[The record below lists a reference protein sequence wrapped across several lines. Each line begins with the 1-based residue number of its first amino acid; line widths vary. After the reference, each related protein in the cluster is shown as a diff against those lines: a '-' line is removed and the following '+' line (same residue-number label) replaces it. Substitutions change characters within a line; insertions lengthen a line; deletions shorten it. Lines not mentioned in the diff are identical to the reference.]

1 MRCYVAA
8 EGMEFRILGPLE
20 ASDGG
25 SLIPLGPTK
34 QRALLALLLLDANR
48 VVSQRRILEEL
59 WDDPP
64 ASAAKAIQTY
74 VSGLRK
80 VLPAGSLTTQPPG
93 YSMKVEPDSFDLE
106 RFEQLRN
113 AGRSALASHDLD
125 HAAARLSEALT
136 LWRGPAL
143 TEFASEPLSRSE
155 GARLQELYLATTEDR
170 TEVLLALGRSGEVAA
185 ELDALV
191 AQHPLRERLRGQLM
205 VALYRSGRQAE
216 ALSVYQSGR
225 RILVEELGLEPGRAL
240 QDLERAI
247 LQHDASLDGPPTGHG
262 IRAAEQVIEV
272 PAPARAADRGV
283 FVGREREFDL
293 LRERLDAA
301 AEGRGGLVLLAGEPG
316 VGKTR
321 TAAEFARH
329 ASELGASVLWGRCHE
344 RAGAP
349 PYWPWL
355 QAIRSHVSSCPPDRL
370 RAELGPCAGVIAEV
384 VPEVSERL
392 GSVEPPAKLTDE
404 RQARFRLLDAI
415 TQFLRRMGD
424 RRSLV
429 LVLEDIHAADAASL
443 ALLEFVAADLGTSRL
458 VVIGT
463 YRDVEVD
470 RSHPLRQTLAELTR
484 SGLCERL
491 SLSGLPSGDVAHFL
505 SSILGEEPSRSLV
518 DAVHERTAGNP
529 LFVTE
534 IGRILLQEGTREL
547 SGGVPE
553 GIREVIGIRLDR
565 LSPAGNET
573 MKIASLLGPEF
584 GLNQL
589 EPLIDERAD
598 DEVLALVEEA
608 LSAGLLSEAP
618 GEPGRF
624 RFAHPLIQETLE
636 AELSSARRARL
647 HGRIATTLERLYG
660 DAASAHAAEL
670 AYHFAE
676 AETAVS
682 PDTVVHYCRIA
693 GEQAY
698 DAHAY
703 DDAIAYFQRAL
714 AAREGSAM
722 DDETADLVFALVR
735 SEFLGRDRLDLDGAL
750 ERMRQAFDYHVEAG
764 NLRRAVEI
772 AAHPVPPVWG
782 QTEVPALLERALDL
796 TADMSLEEGQVLA
809 NVGRFAGTNNG
820 DLEAATAAFDRA
832 LAIARH
838 QADRALER
846 RVLTLAARVDWWF
859 MRWEQCTEKSL
870 LALQLAL
877 DGDDQQSE
885 LYARVW
891 LTRDAAIRGDAETAR
906 AEAAA
911 SLELAERL
919 RERYW
924 LATACLNSFWL
935 AALTGDWAAA
945 RAVSDAGLAAQP
957 HDARNLAVR
966 AILEYELG
974 REDVGHA
981 NFDRLVD
988 VMHAVDSPSSIE
1000 HASAAAAMALSGAL
1014 TGRGERLASA
1024 AVTAEGTLRDPTRIP
1039 IFDLYACIALAIVA
1053 VEQGD
1058 AAAADEHYEALSPQ
1072 RGTILLPVLLSADRL
1087 LGQLALT
1094 AGRADDACTLFE
1106 SALSLCD
1113 RAGYRPEGART
1124 AVDYAGALRRR
1135 SAPGDAARAKAL
1147 LDQASETYR
1156 ALGMQPP
1163 RLRPG
1168 H

>member
-1 MRCYVAA
+1 
-8 EGMEFRILGPLE
+8 MEFRILGPLE
-20 ASDGG
+20 ASDQG
-25 SLIPLGPTK
+25 SPILLGPTK
-34 QRALLALLLLDANR
+34 QRAVLALLLINANR
-48 VVSQRRILEEL
+48 VVSQRRIVEEL

-80 VLPAGSLTTQPPG
+80 VLPAGALTTQPPG
-93 YSMKVEPDSFDLE
+93 YLMRVDPDRLDLG
-106 RFEQLRN
+106 RFERLRD
-113 AGRSALASHDLD
+113 AGRSALADHDLD
-125 HAAARLSEALT
+125 DAAARFSEALT

-143 TEFASEPLSRSE
+143 TEFETEPLSRSE
-155 GARLQELYLATTEDR
+155 GARLQELHLATIEDR
-170 TEVLLALGRSGEVAA
+170 ADVLLALGRSGEVAA
-185 ELDALV
+185 ELEPLV

-205 VALYRSGRQAE
+205 VALYRSGRQAD

-225 RILVEELGLEPGRAL
+225 RILVEELGLEPGRVL

-247 LQHDASLDGPPTGHG
+247 LQHDPSLDGPATGR
-262 IRAAEQVIEV
+262 RAPPATHALEV
-272 PAPARAADRGV
+272 PAPVRAVDGNV
-283 FVGREREFDL
+283 FVGREHEFAVL
-293 LRERLDAA
+293 CERLDAA
-301 AEGRGGLVLLAGEPG
+301 FEGRGGLVLLAGEPG

-329 ASELGASVLWGRCHE
+329 ASGQGASVLWGRCYE

-355 QAIRSHVSSCPPDRL
+355 QAIGAHASACPLDRL
-370 RAELGPCAGVIAEV
+370 RSELGPDAGVIAEV
-384 VPEVSERL
+384 VPAVSERL
-392 GSVEPPAKLTDE
+392 GGVQPPPKLMDE

-415 TQFLRRMGD
+415 ARFLRRVGD
-424 RRSLV
+424 RQPLV

-443 ALLEFVAADLGTSRL
+443 ALLDFVAADLATSHL

-463 YRDVEVD
+463 YRDVD
-470 RSHPLRQTLAELTR
+470 IGRSHPLRQTLAELTR
-484 SGLCERL
+484 GGLCERL
-491 SLSGLPSGDVAHFL
+491 SLSGLTAGDVASFL
-505 SSILGEEPSRSLV
+505 ASMLGEEPSRSLV
-518 DAVHERTAGNP
+518 DAVHERTAGNA

-534 IGRILLQEGTREL
+534 IGRILLQEGKREL

-565 LSPAGNET
+565 LSPAGNE
-573 MKIASLLGPEF
+573 MMRIASLFGREF
-584 GLNQL
+584 GLDQL
-589 EPLIDERAD
+589 EPLIDDRTD
-598 DEVLALVEEA
+598 DEVLELLEEA
-608 LSAGLLSEAP
+608 LSAGLLCEAS

-636 AELSSARRARL
+636 AELSSARRVRL

-660 DAASAHAAEL
+660 DDAPVHAAEL

-676 AETAVS
+676 AETVVS
-682 PDTVVHYCRIA
+682 PDMVVHYCRLA

-714 AAREGSAM
+714 AAREGRVM

-750 ERMRQAFDYHVEAG
+750 ERMRRAFDYHVEAG

-782 QTEVPALLERALDL
+782 QTEVPALLARALEL
-796 TADMSLEEGQVLA
+796 TTDMSLEEGQVLA

-820 DLEAATAAFDRA
+820 DLDAATAAFDRA
-832 LAIARH
+832 LAIARRH
-838 QADRALER
+838 GDRMLER

-859 MRWEQCTEKSL
+859 MRWEQCTENSR
-870 LALQLAL
+870 LALHLAL
-877 DGDDQQSE
+877 DEDDQQSE

-891 LTRDAAIRGDAETAR
+891 LTRDAAIRGDTETAR
-906 AEAAA
+906 AEAAS

-945 RAVSDAGLAAQP
+945 RAFSDAGLAAQP

-966 AILEYELG
+966 AVLEYELG
-974 REDVGHA
+974 CVDAGHGS
-981 NFDRLVD
+981 FERLVD

-1000 HASAAAAMALSGAL
+1000 HASAAAAMALSGVL
-1014 TGRGERLASA
+1014 TGRGERLSSA

-1039 IFDLYACIALAIVA
+1039 IFDLYARIALAIVA
-1053 VEQGD
+1053 ISQDD
-1058 AAAADEHYEALSPQ
+1058 AAAAADHYQALSSQ

-1087 LGQLALT
+1087 LGGLALT
-1094 AGRADDACTLFE
+1094 TGRADDACTLFE
-1106 SALSLCD
+1106 SALSLCE
-1113 RAGYRPEGART
+1113 RAGYRPESART
-1124 AVDYAGALRRR
+1124 AVDYASALRRR

-1147 LDQASETYR
+1147 LDRASETSR
-1156 ALGMQPP
+1156 ALGMQPA
-1163 RLRPG
+1163 RAGPG